1 MLQEGTDQ
9 ALWSL
14 LAQGNSWTQGKLFWM
29 KMPHNHDVEQG
40 MQIFIWTDSVGF
52 YLYLMVEVYLI
63 QQGLIIIGN
72 NINCIN

>member
-29 KMPHNHDVEQG
+29 KMAHNHDLEQG
-40 MQIFIWTDSVGF
+40 MQIDPYVG
-52 YLYLMVEVYLI
+52 Y
-63 QQGLIIIGN
+63 IIRGFHR
-72 NINCIN
+72 